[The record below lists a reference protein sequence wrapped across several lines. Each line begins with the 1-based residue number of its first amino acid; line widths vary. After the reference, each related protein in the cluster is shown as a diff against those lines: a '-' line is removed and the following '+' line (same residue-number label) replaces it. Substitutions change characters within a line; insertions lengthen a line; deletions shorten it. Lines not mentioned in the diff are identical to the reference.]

1 MVFPGNRLL
10 QESRRSSSPACVI
23 LTAGDD
29 LRSDRSPGSP
39 VSRRRRPGQMAQ
51 KILESTAFRRLQWF
65 QCDFS
70 AQIAAR
76 NVVLPPLQCLA
87 PIAGYGSIGRPIL
100 GWAGDGVPFYTDL

>member
-29 LRSDRSPGSP
+29 LQSDRSPGSLCQAGVGP
-39 VSRRRRPGQMAQ
+39 AKWLKKSCN
-51 KILESTAFRRLQWF
+51 RRLSEGCNGSNATFPRKSPQETWF
-65 QCDFS
+65 
-70 AQIAAR
+70 
-76 NVVLPPLQCLA
+76 LPPLRCLA

-100 GWAGDGVPFYTDL
+100 GGAGEG